1 MDQCI
6 YELLSSVSRK
16 EREGKGDELE
26 RKKGRERGREGD
38 SEKRKEEVRK
48 GRKKIGERQQG
59 RKGRRA
65 GEKKE
70 RERRNVHPNF
80 CSLIFFVT
88 VILKFC
94 NFHSCSENYCLLKAV
109 HGRETYRCTYIDISV

>member
-1 MDQCI
+1 M
-6 YELLSSVSRK
+6 S
-16 EREGKGDELE
+16 
-26 RKKGRERGREGD
+26 GREGD

-59 RKGRRA
+59 RKGRRE

-80 CSLIFFVT
+80 CGPDIMLSASYMA
-88 VILKFC
+88 
-94 NFHSCSENYCLLKAV
+94 HSNVAS
-109 HGRETYRCTYIDISV
+109 